1 MQYLRQ
7 CNEDARSANPRYQ
20 RGEGKTGRI
29 QADVMTISAALPTL
43 TTHTHTHTH
52 KRGEPQTQT
61 DVMTMFA
68 RPILAERLSGSGPV

>member
-7 CNEDARSANPRYQ
+7 CNDDACSANPRYQ

-29 QADVMTISAALPTL
+29 QADGMTISAALPTL
-43 TTHTHTHTH
+43 TTHTHT